1 MRIDLKGDDELI
13 RKLSGIKNLDFARKT
28 VRKHGGNLQR
38 TMKKNATP
46 GLIFTQGYS
55 RGETKRSI
63 SLEVFDS
70 GLSVR
75 VFPNTNYAP
84 YLEYGTRKMEAEPFV
99 KPSLDKVKD
108 GFLKDLEKMDD
119 GAGNL

>member
-28 VRKHGGNLQR
+28 VRKHGGILQKK
-38 TMKKNATP
+38 MKANATP
-46 GLIFTQGYS
+46 GLIFTKGYS

-99 KPSLDKVKD
+99 KPSLDAIKD
-108 GFLKDLEKMDD
+108 DFIKDLEKMD
-119 GAGNL
+119 

>member
-1 MRIDLKGDDELI
+1 MKVDLKGDDELI

-28 VRKHGGNLQR
+28 VRKHGGILQNK
-38 TMKKNATP
+38 MKENATP
-46 GLIFTQGYS
+46 GLIFTKGYAT
-55 RGETKRSI
+55 GETKRSI

-75 VFPNTNYAP
+75 VFPNTNYAA
-84 YLEYGTRKMEAEPFV
+84 YVEYGTRKMEAEPFV
-99 KPSLDKVKD
+99 KPSLDNVKD

>member
-1 MRIDLKGDDELI
+1 MKVDLKGDDELI

-28 VRKHGGNLQR
+28 VRKHGGILQKK
-38 TMKKNATP
+38 MKENSTP
-46 GLIFTQGYS
+46 GLIFTKGYAK
-55 RGETKRSI
+55 GETKRSI

-75 VFPNTNYAP
+75 VFPNTNYAA
-84 YLEYGTRKMEAEPFV
+84 YVEYGTRKMEAEPFV
-99 KPSLDKVKD
+99 KPSLDNVKD